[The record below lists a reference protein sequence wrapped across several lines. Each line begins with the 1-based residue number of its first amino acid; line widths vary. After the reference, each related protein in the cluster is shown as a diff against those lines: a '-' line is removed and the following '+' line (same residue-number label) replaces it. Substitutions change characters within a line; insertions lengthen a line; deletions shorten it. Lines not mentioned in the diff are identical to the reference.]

1 MTILKERES
10 TATTATSP
18 AIASTEVHPKKP
30 SRLRRAGK
38 AIARH
43 PKLTQFFILLTLA
56 SGTTLFLLYL
66 LFRGAWSTHQENLP
80 VLRAIWLMET
90 KRESTWAM
98 NESPQRV
105 VTRSYDTL
113 EEYVE
118 KDDWTWVNRF
128 GATITYSKQDKRM
141 IASCRPYS
149 PLYLTCNLSEL
160 P

>member
-10 TATTATSP
+10 TTTTVPSP
-18 AIASTEVHPKKP
+18 VIASPEVRLKKP
-30 SRLRRAGK
+30 SRLRRMGS

-43 PKLTQFFILLTLA
+43 PKLTQFFILLTLT

-98 NESPQRV
+98 DEETQRV
-105 VTRSYDTL
+105 VTRSYETL
-113 EEYVE
+113 EKHVQ

-141 IASCRPYS
+141 IASCRAYS
-149 PLYLTCNLSEL
+149 PLYLTCNLSKL